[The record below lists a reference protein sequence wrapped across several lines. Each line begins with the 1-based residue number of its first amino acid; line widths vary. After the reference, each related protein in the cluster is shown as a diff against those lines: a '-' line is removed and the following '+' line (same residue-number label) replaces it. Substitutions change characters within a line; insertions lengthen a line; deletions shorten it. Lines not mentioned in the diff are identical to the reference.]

1 MSEAGPP
8 ADMDQSV
15 DSEAAACAVETEA
28 GEGEEATGSGDEM
41 DVADDAE
48 ARGDG
53 VQSADDDV
61 VGSCSSESV
70 AAGGMAHGESVCE
83 TRAYGVESAH
93 EFSSEEIIASSDEL
107 VASSEDLVASR
118 DVASSDVASSE
129 EVIPAPK
136 ARLFCA
142 SSFGGEA
149 WSLFRANPDPN
160 PNPTPNPQP

>member
-1 MSEAGPP
+1 M
-8 ADMDQSV
+8 
-15 DSEAAACAVETEA
+15 
-28 GEGEEATGSGDEM
+28 
-41 DVADDAE
+41 
-48 ARGDG
+48 
-53 VQSADDDV
+53 QSADDDV

-93 EFSSEEIIASSDEL
+93 EFSSEEIIASSDEIIT
-107 VASSEDLVASR
+107 SSEDLVASR
-118 DVASSDVASSE
+118 DVASSDVASSDVASSE

>member
-1 MSEAGPP
+1 
-8 ADMDQSV
+8 
-15 DSEAAACAVETEA
+15 
-28 GEGEEATGSGDEM
+28 
-41 DVADDAE
+41 
-48 ARGDG
+48 
-53 VQSADDDV
+53 DDV

-70 AAGGMAHGESVCE
+70 AAGGMA
-83 TRAYGVESAH
+83 TRVDESAH
-93 EFSSEEIIASSDEL
+93 EFSSEEIVASSVEIVASSEEL
-107 VASSEDLVASR
+107 VASRDLASS

-142 SSFGGEA
+142 SSIGGEA